1 MDSTCS
7 LRVTRYYDAS
17 PAEVWATLTEPDSV
31 ARWLGSM
38 ADALRANVRSLQAER
53 LLEVDW
59 TPPGEERSVVQFE
72 LRPDGAGTVLVL
84 DHRRIDARRGM
95 RAMNIWEHHLQRLD
109 ALLGVAEAG

>member
-1 MDSTCS
+1 MLIDPGS
-7 LRVTRYYDAS
+7 L
-17 PAEVWATLTEPDSV
+17 
-31 ARWLGSM
+31 ARWLGPM
-38 ADALRANVRSLQAER
+38 ADALRANVRSLEAEK

-59 TPPGEERSVVQFE
+59 APAGERPSVVQFE
-72 LRPDGAGTVLVL
+72 LRPDGSGTVLVL